1 MNAGPE
7 QNLTNIKELHMK
19 TSLSLKTKYL
29 SAVVGTLC
37 AGLMAHQTMAS
48 SHREAPNIT
57 RSPAVDSTDF
67 YAFNSYEADRGAY
80 VTLIANYI
88 PLQDAYGGPNYF
100 AMDPHA
106 LYSIHIDNDGDAKED
121 LTFDFDFSQAL
132 PNNNEGV
139 KLMVGTAGATKSVA
153 VPLKNVGGVSVG
165 DNTSVNFTETYT
177 LQVVEGNRRTGTRK
191 DIKNASTGSVTFA
204 KPLDFIGTKTFTSE
218 ANYKT
223 YANSFI
229 YEITIPG
236 CATPGKVFVG
246 QRKDP
251 FVVNL
256 GKTFDLVNY
265 VPIEGDSAAG
275 AGDGKGFPGG
285 ITQNMN
291 NDDLKYKNVT
301 EIALEIP
308 KACLTGAGNG
318 SIGTWTTASLPQ
330 ARILN
335 PNASFNK
342 TEVNGGAW
350 TQVSRLGSPLVNEL
364 VIGLKDKDKFSTSEP
379 KDDGQFAD
387 YVTHPTLPELL
398 NILFKGAV
406 NTTLGANLPT
416 LAPTN
421 FPRNDLVTAFLTGFA
436 GVNQLS
442 KVTASEMLRLN
453 TGIAATSATMQ
464 SSFGVAGNDLAGFPN
479 GRRPGD
485 DVVDIALRVVMGR
498 LCYPI
503 PVNGVNT
510 DLGLCKP
517 ADANVGNVAFTD
529 GAPINASMIG
539 TSFPYLAAPLPGSK

>member
-1 MNAGPE
+1 
-7 QNLTNIKELHMK
+7 MK
-19 TSLSLKTKYL
+19 TPFSLKTKYL
-29 SAVVGTLC
+29 SAVIGTVC
-37 AGLMAHQTMAS
+37 AGLIASESMAS
-48 SHREAPNIT
+48 SHREAPTIT

-67 YAFNSYEADRGAY
+67 YAFNSYEAGRGAY

-100 AMDPHA
+100 AMDPNA
-106 LYSIHIDNDGDAKED
+106 QYSIHVDNDGDAKED
-121 LTFDFDFSQAL
+121 LTFNFRFSQAL
-132 PNNNEGV
+132 ADGEGV
-139 KLMVGTAGATKSVA
+139 KLTVGTAGATKSVA

-165 DNTSVNFTETYT
+165 DESKVNFSESYT
-177 LQVVEGNRRTGTRK
+177 LQVVEGNRRTGMAK
-191 DIKNASTGSVTFA
+191 DIKNSVTSSLTFA
-204 KPLDFIGTKTFTSE
+204 KPLDYVGNKTFTSE
-218 ANYKT
+218 AGYKA
-223 YANSFI
+223 YADSFV
-229 YEITIPG
+229 YGITIPG
-236 CATPGKVFVG
+236 CATAGKVFVG

-265 VPIEGDSAAG
+265 VPVEGDSAPG
-275 AGDGKGFPGG
+275 AADGKGFPGG
-285 ITQNMN
+285 ITQSVT
-291 NDDLKYKNVT
+291 NDELRNKNVT

-308 KACLTGAGNG
+308 KVCLTGAGNG
-318 SIGTWTTASLPQ
+318 TIGTWTTASLPQ

-387 YVTHPTLPELL
+387 YVTHPSLPELL
-398 NILFKGAV
+398 NLLFKGAV

-421 FPRNDLVTAFLTGFA
+421 FPRTDLVTAFLTGFP
-436 GVNQLS
+436 GVNQMS
-442 KVTASEMLRLN
+442 KITASEMLRLN
-453 TGIAATSATMQ
+453 TGIAATSVNMQ

-503 PVNGVNT
+503 PVGGVDT

-517 ADANVGNVAFTD
+517 ADANVGNVPFTD

-539 TSFPYLAAPLPGSK
+539 TSFPYLADPLPGSK

>member
-1 MNAGPE
+1 
-7 QNLTNIKELHMK
+7 MK
-19 TSLSLKTKYL
+19 TKIITALIGAL
-29 SAVVGTLC
+29 SAGFI
-37 AGLMAHQTMAS
+37 ANHSSAS

-67 YAFNSYEADRGAY
+67 YVFNSYETGRGNF

-100 AMDPHA
+100 AMDPNA

-121 LTFDFDFSQAL
+121 LTFDFHFSQML
-132 PNNNEGV
+132 PNNGEGV
-139 KLMVGTAGATKSVA
+139 KLTVGPEGNSRSVA
-153 VPLKNVGGVSVG
+153 VPLKNVGGVSAG
-165 DNTSVNFTETYT
+165 DNSNVNFTETYS
-177 LQVVEGNRRTGTRK
+177 LQVVTGNHRTGTRM
-191 DIKNASTGSVTFA
+191 DVKNAATNSTTFA
-204 KPLDFIGTKTFTSE
+204 KPLDNIGNKTFGSE

-229 YEITIPG
+229 YDIAIPG
-236 CATPGKVFVG
+236 CATAGKVFVG

-265 VPIEGDSAAG
+265 VPIEGDSTPG
-275 AGDGKGFPGG
+275 AGDAKGFPGG
-285 ITQNMN
+285 ITQHGS
-291 NDDLKYKNVT
+291 NDELADKNVT

-308 KACLTGAGNG
+308 KACVVGSGNG
-318 SIGTWTTASLPQ
+318 TIGAWTTASLPQ

-342 TEVNGGAW
+342 ADVNGGAW

-364 VIGLKDKDKFSTSEP
+364 VIGLKDKDHFSTSEP
-379 KDDGQFAD
+379 KNDGQFAD
-387 YVTHPTLPELL
+387 YVTHPSLPELL
-398 NILFKGAV
+398 NILFKDAV
-406 NTTLGANLPT
+406 NSTLGTHIKT

-421 FPRNDLVTAFLTGFA
+421 FPRTDLVTAFLTGFP
-436 GVNQLS
+436 GVNQLA
-442 KVTASEMLRLN
+442 KVTPSEMLRLN
-453 TGIAATSATMQ
+453 TAIAATPASQQ
-464 SSFGVAGNDLAGFPN
+464 SNFGVVGNDLAGFPN

-503 PVNGVNT
+503 PVGGVDT

-517 ADANVGNVAFTD
+517 ADASVGNVPFTD
-529 GAPINASMIG
+529 GAPLNASMIN
-539 TSFPYLAAPLPGSK
+539 TSFPYLADPLPGSK

>member
-1 MNAGPE
+1 
-7 QNLTNIKELHMK
+7 MK
-19 TSLSLKTKYL
+19 IKYL
-29 SAVVGTLC
+29 SLIIGSLATGLLAGQAV
-37 AGLMAHQTMAS
+37 AS

-67 YAFNSYEADRGAY
+67 YAFNSYETGRGSY

-100 AMDPHA
+100 AMDPNA

-121 LTFDFDFSQAL
+121 LTFDFRFSQAL
-132 PNNNEGV
+132 AGGEGV
-139 KLMVGTAGATKSVA
+139 KLTVGPEGNTRSVA
-153 VPLKNVGGVSVG
+153 VPLKNVGGVSAG
-165 DNTSVNFTETYT
+165 DNSAVNFLETYT

-191 DIKNASTGSVTFA
+191 DIKNATTGSATFS

-229 YEITIPG
+229 YDITIPG
-236 CATPGKVFVG
+236 CATSGKVFVG

-265 VPIEGDSAAG
+265 VPVEGDSAPG

-285 ITQNMN
+285 ITQNKN
-291 NDDLKYKNVT
+291 NDELRFKNVT

-308 KACLTGAGNG
+308 KACLTGTGNG
-318 SIGTWTTASLPQ
+318 SVGAWTTASLQQ

-398 NILFKGAV
+398 NILFKDAV
-406 NTTLGANLPT
+406 NTTLGANLKT

-421 FPRNDLVTAFLTGFA
+421 IPRTDLVTAFLTGFP
-436 GVNQLS
+436 GVNQLA

-453 TGIAATSATMQ
+453 TGIPATQANMQ
-464 SSFGVAGNDLAGFPN
+464 SAFGVAGNDLAGFPN

-485 DVVDIALRVVMGR
+485 DIVDIALRVVMGR

-503 PVNGVNT
+503 PVAGVDT

-517 ADANVGNVAFTD
+517 ADANVGNVPFTD
-529 GAPINASMIG
+529 GAPSNASMVG
-539 TSFPYLAAPLPGSK
+539 TSFPYLADPLPGSK